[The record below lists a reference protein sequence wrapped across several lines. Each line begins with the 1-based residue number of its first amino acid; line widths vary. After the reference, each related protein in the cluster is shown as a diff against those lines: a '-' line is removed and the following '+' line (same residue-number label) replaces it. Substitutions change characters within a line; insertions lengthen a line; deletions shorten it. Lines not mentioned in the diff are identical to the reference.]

1 MQFSNIWNLLREI
14 KMSLTLAI
22 SRPRYNFVKFF
33 LHIPPSY
40 LKNRLIEGFVKFFL
54 HIPPSYLEN
63 RLIEGFSPLYL
74 TVSMY
79 KLWAQKA
86 SELALKSRHGGS
98 WPFIS
103 LALSDKRSEQ
113 IIFWRKFQK
122 MRRWSHQPPNF
133 SPSTKFDLKD
143 TSKGLKLTDSKWKYR

>member
-1 MQFSNIWNLLREI
+1 
-14 KMSLTLAI
+14 MSLTLAI

-86 SELALKSRHGGS
+86 SELALKSRHGGKLAIYLTC
-98 WPFIS
+98 PLRQEVRANNFLEKIS
-103 LALSDKRSEQ
+103 ENE
-113 IIFWRKFQK
+113 K
-122 MRRWSHQPPNF
+122 MIPPT
-133 SPSTKFDLKD
+133 P
-143 TSKGLKLTDSKWKYR
+143 

>member
-40 LKNRLIEGFVKFFL
+40 L
-54 HIPPSYLEN
+54 EN
-63 RLIEGFSPLYL
+63 RLIEGFYL

-113 IIFWRKFQK
+113 IIFWRKSQFQK

-133 SPSTKFDLKD
+133 SLTTKFDLKD
-143 TSKGLKLTDSKWKYR
+143 TWKGIKLNFEMKVSLAQLLDLGTLCLIGLVVMLY

>member
-1 MQFSNIWNLLREI
+1 MKSFARDQNEPDPSHFQ
-14 KMSLTLAI
+14 T
-22 SRPRYNFVKFF
+22 P
-33 LHIPPSY
+33 IPLCKILFTYSTILPGKSID
-40 LKNRLIEGFVKFFL
+40 R
-54 HIPPSYLEN
+54 
-63 RLIEGFSPLYL
+63 SPLYL

-113 IIFWRKFQK
+113 IIFRRKSQFQK

-133 SPSTKFDLKD
+133 SLTTKLDLKD
-143 TSKGLKLTDSKWKYR
+143 TWKGIKLNFEMKVSLAQLLDLGTLCLIGLVVMLY